1 MAKKERGLGRGLDAL
16 LSTTNLMGLE
26 SPQIVN
32 LEIEQLVP
40 RQGQPR
46 TRFDEDTLQE
56 LAESIKSQGLLQ
68 PLLVRP
74 KGNQY
79 EIIAGERRFRAAR
92 LAGLEMLP
100 VVIKD
105 IADHQAAEISL
116 VENIQREDLN
126 AVEEARAY
134 RHLMDKYGYTQEK
147 VAAIVGKSRAHV
159 ANTMRILSLPQE
171 ILQMIEAGQLTA
183 GHARTLL
190 TLPDARSQ
198 LLRAGEII
206 KNKLSVR
213 QAEAKGRPGRKQ
225 GKKSAVAKPAK
236 PAEIIDLEERLQQQF
251 STRVEIYPGPRGGKI
266 QISYY
271 GEDDLQRILEL
282 LGI

>member
-206 KNKLSVR
+206 KNTLSVR

>member
-198 LLRAGEII
+198 LREPGNH

-213 QAEAKGRPGRKQ
+213 QAEAKVAGQEAGQEKRSRKA
-225 GKKSAVAKPAK
+225 GK
-236 PAEIIDLEERLQQQF
+236 
-251 STRVEIYPGPRGGKI
+251 TRR
-266 QISYY
+266 
-271 GEDDLQRILEL
+271 DN
-282 LGI
+282 

>member
-1 MAKKERGLGRGLDAL
+1 MAKKERGLGRWLDAL

-171 ILQMIEAGQLTA
+171 IQQMIEAGQLTA

-225 GKKSAVAKPAK
+225 GKKSAVAKPAN

>member
-1 MAKKERGLGRGLDAL
+1 VAKKERGLGRGLDAL

>member
-1 MAKKERGLGRGLDAL
+1 VAKKDRGLGRGLDAL
-16 LSTTNLMGLE
+16 LSTTNLAGLE
-26 SPQIVN
+26 SQQIVN
-32 LEIEQLVP
+32 LEIERVVP

-46 TRFDEDTLQE
+46 TRFNEETIRE
-56 LAESIKSQGLLQ
+56 LAESIKAQGLLQ

-74 KGNQY
+74 KGNKY
-79 EIIAGERRFRAAR
+79 EIIAGERRFRAAK
-92 LAGLEMLP
+92 LAGLDFLP

-105 IADHQAAEISL
+105 IKDREAAEISL

-134 RHLMDKYGYTQEK
+134 RHLMDNYGYTQEK
-147 VAAIVGKSRAHV
+147 VAGIIGKSRAHV
-159 ANTMRILSLPQE
+159 ANTMRILSLPEE

-190 TLPDARSQ
+190 TLPDSKAQ

-213 QAEAKGRPGRKQ
+213 QAEAKGRLGRRRVK
-225 GKKSAVAKPAK
+225 KTVKEIPVKSA
-236 PAEIIDLEERLQQQF
+236 EILDLEERLQQQY